1 MATPEGKIQREILV
15 YLKEKGVFCWRN
27 NNGAVFDQKL
37 NSGYGGYR
45 SNNIMKGVPD
55 IIGIMPDGSGRFLGI
70 EVKAP
75 SGSQSGP
82 QVLFERRTKRA
93 GGVYI
98 LAKSVEDVDK
108 VLKLDIE

>member
-1 MATPEGKIQREILV
+1 M
-15 YLKEKGVFCWRN
+15 
-27 NNGAVFDQKL
+27 FDQKL

-75 SGSQSGP
+75 GGSQSGP
-82 QVLFERRTKRA
+82 QVLFERRTERA

>member
-1 MATPEGKIQREILV
+1 MATPEGKTQREILV

-75 SGSQSGP
+75 GGSQSGP

-98 LAKSVEDVDK
+98 LAKSVEDVAS
-108 VLKLDIE
+108 VLKL